1 MTTTPYPPTHI
12 QQIYTPGH
20 DYIDFSWTAPLVLP
34 DYYQLSVRP
43 SVGLP
48 FTVQI
53 VSTATT
59 YRLQNL
65 IVAFTYQFQISSIVL
80 RAQSEL
86 SPLVQITI
94 IGLPTPPTSPVI
106 SFYANIGKTATLSW
120 EPFGF
125 QVNSL
130 LLYVVDINSMGFE
143 PPIIIDV
150 NSTQFVVQNLS
161 YYNDYEYHLYYQY
174 QYGTFIPVTIS
185 YTEKSK
191 LNLSWRAP
199 LVQTINNYTIQLY
212 VNGLPTDSYTT
223 TGSQTSYDLLLP
235 NVFVDSSFAYT
246 VVVNTSAGTS
256 GFSPLSNSIKLPGH
270 RPTQPT
276 DFTASVTPDG
286 LGILLSWTASVAQN
300 SPVLSYIVSNRY
312 GPIELFDSVV
322 VSPTATHYTYLFSSM
337 NPHEGILF
345 NKTMFFFVVA
355 TSAYGNSNTSS
366 VDFLFNDSNA
376 PPFSPYFISVS
387 SLKDFVVPPFND
399 VNILSPYP
407 FPIKSGKTKKEL
419 CTTAILYYQYD
430 STVPYLGNASDFTLL
445 YVYQYNTISHTF
457 SLLKTLSQNKY
468 IMGFPNPIYYTIYSV
483 TDLEIGVLYKFE
495 MTLTSG
501 GNQQTSPL
509 SQPIFLTLPPSFPD
523 APTVLDAYSELN
535 SSTALVTWSAP
546 ENLYGSVLLEY
557 KVAFASS
564 LGNVVVTFPAN
575 VLQGNVTGLL
585 FQASYKITI
594 VAVSDV
600 GNSPSS
606 LPFFF
611 ELVTEPFKP
620 GKVSITQKIELQ
632 TSKVYNMVETNTA
645 VLRWRPSPFSSYEI
659 LSYVI
664 KAYVNGE
671 PQSSL
676 LDTGSTLSSYT
687 IYYLDYGV
695 SYQFQVAARSEIGIG
710 DFSPLSNAFVL
721 DPYPPTIID
730 FGVKAKIVPGST
742 VVDVSWNEPNY
753 TNGAPITSYILTI
766 IDTITGVRQ
775 SYTVPVDG

>member
-1 MTTTPYPPTHI
+1 MYIVGTNSDVDEGRPQPGTIIDTRSFFFDANSTHI
-12 QQIYTPGH
+12 
-20 DYIDFSWTAPLVLP
+20 
-34 DYYQLSVRP
+34 
-43 SVGLP
+43 
-48 FTVQI
+48 
-53 VSTATT
+53 
-59 YRLQNL
+59 
-65 IVAFTYQFQISSIVL
+65 
-80 RAQSEL
+80 
-86 SPLVQITI
+86 
-94 IGLPTPPTSPVI
+94 
-106 SFYANIGKTATLSW
+106 
-120 EPFGF
+120 
-125 QVNSL
+125 
-130 LLYVVDINSMGFE
+130 
-143 PPIIIDV
+143 
-150 NSTQFVVQNLS
+150 VVQNLS
-161 YYNDYEYHLYYQY
+161 YYYDYKYYPQYFTNDY
-174 QYGTFIPVTIS
+174 GRWRPIIFS
-185 YTEKSK
+185 YTEKFK
-191 LNLSWRAP
+191 WNLSWTAP

-223 TGSQTSYDLLLP
+223 TGSQTSYELLLP
-235 NVFVDSSFAYT
+235 NDYVDSSFAYT
-246 VVVNTSAGTS
+246 VAVNTSAGTS
-256 GFSPLSNSIKLPGH
+256 GFSPLSNSIHLPGH
-270 RPTQPT
+270 RPTPPT

-300 SPVLSYIVSNRY
+300 SPVLSYILSTK
-312 GPIELFDSVV
+312 GFQKLFNSVV
-322 VSPTATHYTYLFSSM
+322 VSPTATHYTYFFSTIIP
-337 NPHEGILF
+337 NQGF
-345 NKTMFFFVVA
+345 YNKSIFFTIVA
-355 TSAYGNSNTSS
+355 TSADGNSNTS
-366 VDFLFNDSNA
+366 VVEFVFNDSNA
-376 PPFSPYFISVS
+376 PPYSPHFISYG
-387 SLKDFVVPPFND
+387 SLKDYVVPQQNMYRR
-399 VNILSPYP
+399 PYP
-407 FPIKSGKTKKEL
+407 VPSKSGKTKKEL
-419 CTTAILYYQYD
+419 CTTAILYYEYD
-430 STVPYLGNASDFTLL
+430 STIPYLGNASDFTLL

-457 SLLKTLSQNKY
+457 SLLKTLSQIKY
-468 IMGFPNPIYYTIYSV
+468 IENVESGDIFLQLQYFTIYSV

-501 GNQQTSPL
+501 ANQQTSPL
-509 SQPIFLTLPPSFPD
+509 SEPIFLTLPPSFPD
-523 APTVLDAYSELN
+523 APTILDAYSELN

-564 LGNVVVTFPAN
+564 FGNVVVTFPAN

-585 FQASYKITI
+585 FQASYEITI

-600 GNSPSS
+600 GNSLSS

-620 GKVSITQKIELQ
+620 GKVSITQKIDLQ
-632 TSKVYNMVETNTA
+632 TSKVKYNLVDTNTA

-671 PQSSL
+671 PQPSL

-742 VVDVSWNEPNY
+742 VVDVLWNEPNY